1 MQILTDNQPHHPH
14 QTSWGVSTR
23 LIGGIIMTHGDDNG
37 LVLPPRVAPIQAVV
51 LPIAQHKEGVIEA
64 AQDLKARL
72 EAAGVRVKLDD
83 SDKAPGWK
91 FAEYEMRG
99 VPLRVE
105 IGPKDMEKGQ
115 CCIARRDTGEKTF
128 VPLAELERTVAKLLD
143 SIHDNM
149 FAMAKKN
156 LEDNTFTAETW
167 EQVKELVEK
176 DHGGFVHTKWCG
188 SLECELAMKEKA
200 GVRHLL
206 CEPKQ
211 MVIDGDFPTVKSPN
225 PENPE
230 GFYLAVD
237 LARENGVDFILGTDP
252 DSDRVGIMVRD
263 KEGAYQVI
271 TGNQTGVV
279 LLDYMLEIGRAHV

>member
-1 MQILTDNQPHHPH
+1 M
-14 QTSWGVSTR
+14 
-23 LIGGIIMTHGDDNG
+23 
-37 LVLPPRVAPIQAVV
+37 

-143 SIHDNM
+143 DIHANM

-200 GVRHLL
+200 GVTSRCLPL
-206 CEPKQ
+206 EQSGAAGKCP
-211 MVIDGDFPTVKSPN
+211 VCG
-225 PENPE
+225 
-230 GFYLAVD
+230 
-237 LARENGVDFILGTDP
+237 RECTTDIIWGV
-252 DSDRVGIMVRD
+252 
-263 KEGAYQVI
+263 AY
-271 TGNQTGVV
+271 
-279 LLDYMLEIGRAHV
+279 